1 MIGYNRLNPN
11 SPDAADKGTDARRF
25 SVKAR
30 VARHEVREEIQRR
43 ILSGETKPGERLS
56 QQGLARELGVAQ
68 GTVRE
73 SLLELHWLGL
83 VQSVDHMGVFVDKL
97 DVASISEAYYVREVL
112 EGLAAR
118 LACRNAGRADIA
130 ELHAMAEKI
139 HRLAEDKDNETGSL
153 DRAFHLR
160 ITELSRNSALTRLS
174 QAYRALGMTVR
185 AFRDPEII
193 FSEHTRIVE
202 AIEHNFADEAERLA
216 RSHVVDARRTIE
228 AMAKEGEF
236 VPEWVK

>member
-1 MIGYNRLNPN
+1 LK
-11 SPDAADKGTDARRF
+11 D
-25 SVKAR
+25 R
-30 VARHEVREEIQRR
+30 VARHEVREEIERR

-73 SLLELHWLGL
+73 SLMELHWRGL
-83 VQSVDHMGVFVDKL
+83 VQSVDNMGVFVDKL
-97 DVASISEAYYVREVL
+97 DVASICEAYDVREVL

-118 LACRNAGRADIA
+118 LTCANAGRVDIA
-130 ELHAMAEKI
+130 ELRALAEKI
-139 HRLAEDKDNETGSL
+139 HNLAKDEDDETGSL

-160 ITELSRNSALTRLS
+160 ITEMSRNSTLTRLS
-174 QAYRALGMTVR
+174 QTYRALGMTVR
-185 AFRDPEII
+185 AFRDPDVIYAEHLRII
-193 FSEHTRIVE
+193 E

-216 RSHVVDARRTIE
+216 RSHVVDAKRMIE
-228 AMAKEGEF
+228 SMASQGTF

>member
-1 MIGYNRLNPN
+1 MRGNFL
-11 SPDAADKGTDARRF
+11 T
-25 SVKAR
+25 VR
-30 VARHEVREEIQRR
+30 VARHEVREEIERR

-118 LACRNAGRADIA
+118 LACSNAGRADIA
-130 ELHAMAEKI
+130 ELRAMADKI
-139 HRLAEDKDNETGSL
+139 HRLANDGDNETGSL

-160 ITELSRNSALTRLS
+160 ITELSRNSMLTRLS
-174 QAYRALGMTVR
+174 QTYRVLGMTVR
-185 AFRDPEII
+185 AFRNPEII
-193 FSEHTRIVE
+193 YSEHLRIVE
-202 AIEHNFADEAERLA
+202 AIEHNFGDEAERLA
-216 RSHVVDARRTIE
+216 RGHVVDARQTIE
-228 AMAKEGEF
+228 SMASQGTF